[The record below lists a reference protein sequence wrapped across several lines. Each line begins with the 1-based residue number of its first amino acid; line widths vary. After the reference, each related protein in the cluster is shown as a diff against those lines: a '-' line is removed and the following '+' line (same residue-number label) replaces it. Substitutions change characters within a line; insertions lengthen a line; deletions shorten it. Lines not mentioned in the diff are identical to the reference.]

1 MACAKWFITRGI
13 AAVSLFG
20 AVCFAAPSWTIQSW
34 SAEPP
39 TIRLGY
45 GARRKSS
52 FICCWRNPTSARI
65 TAGLHARRH
74 ALSELDPAL
83 PGL

>member
-39 TIRLGY
+39 TIRLVAPVIDHDGN
-45 GARRKSS
+45 
-52 FICCWRNPTSARI
+52 F
-65 TAGLHARRH
+65 
-74 ALSELDPAL
+74 
-83 PGL
+83 